1 MKIYEHNTISVFP
14 SQKAGGYNKG
24 SKTAGTKKPGR
35 LLKERENVW
44 KRKASFVG
52 RLLSENQM
60 SEAFINSMFL
70 ALSAV
75 FRMPTRTIAE
85 MKYSQMPRRETLC

>member
-35 LLKERENVW
+35 LLKERENLW
-44 KRKASFVG
+44 KRK
-52 RLLSENQM
+52 Q
-60 SEAFINSMFL
+60 
-70 ALSAV
+70 AL
-75 FRMPTRTIAE
+75 
-85 MKYSQMPRRETLC
+85 